1 MGTYEVLFI
10 VSPDVPEGDLTS
22 VVTDFRGI
30 AEEKGA
36 KLLEEDAWG
45 RRRLAYPIGK
55 VQDGIYHLFIF
66 EAEAGGLSELDRRMK
81 NSDKIMRHMIVRTD
95 LEMRRAKK
103 LGAIR
108 EEKEAAKASRPGAA
122 RPEETAAE
130 AAPEPAEKAT
140 PAETAP
146 AATEEAPAQT
156 APATT
161 DETPA
166 QAAPA
171 ATEEAPAQD
180 APATTEETPAQA
192 ASATTEEAPA
202 EEAAVASTDEEPAAE
217 EKE

>member
-66 EAEAGGLSELDRRMK
+66 EADAGGLSELDRRMK

-108 EEKEAAKASRPGAA
+108 EEKAAAKASRPGAA
-122 RPEETAAE
+122 RPEEAAAE
-130 AAPEPAEKAT
+130 AAPASAEESA

-146 AATEEAPAQT
+146 ATGNRQPATESAPATSEEPAAEET
-156 APATT
+156 APA
-161 DETPA
+161 ETSPA
-166 QAAPA
+166 TGNRQP
-171 ATEEAPAQD
+171 ATE
-180 APATTEETPAQA
+180 
-192 ASATTEEAPA
+192 

>member
-22 VVTDFRGI
+22 FVTDFRGI

-55 VQDGIYHLFIF
+55 VQDGIYHLFVF

-122 RPEETAAE
+122 GTEQAAAQAAPASAAE
-130 AAPEPAEKAT
+130 APAQAA

-146 AATEEAPAQT
+146 APAEEPAPAET
-156 APATT
+156 APAT
-161 DETPA
+161 EPPA
-166 QAAPA
+166 TGNRQP
-171 ATEEAPAQD
+171 ATEP
-180 APATTEETPAQA
+180 PATTEEAPAQA

-202 EEAAVASTDEEPAAE
+202 EEAAVASPDQAPAAE

>member
-36 KLLEEDAWG
+36 KLLDEDAWG

-55 VQDGIYHLFIF
+55 VHDGIYHLFIF
-66 EAEAGGLSELDRRMK
+66 EAEAGGLNELDRRMK

-108 EEKEAAKASRPGAA
+108 EEKAAVKASRPGAA
-122 RPEETAAE
+122 GPEEAASA
-130 AAPEPAEKAT
+130 AAPEPAEKPAT
-140 PAETAP
+140 AETAP
-146 AATEEAPAQT
+146 ATTEAPAEA

-161 DETPA
+161 D
-166 QAAPA
+166 
-171 ATEEAPAQD
+171 
-180 APATTEETPAQA
+180 ETPAQA

-202 EEAAVASTDEEPAAE
+202 EEAAVASADEAPAAE

>member
-108 EEKEAAKASRPGAA
+108 EEKAAAKASRPGAA
-122 RPEETAAE
+122 RPEEAAAE
-130 AAPEPAEKAT
+130 AAPASAEESA

-146 AATEEAPAQT
+146 ATGNRQPATESAPATSEEPAAEET
-156 APATT
+156 APA
-161 DETPA
+161 ETSPA
-166 QAAPA
+166 TGNRQP
-171 ATEEAPAQD
+171 ATES
-180 APATTEETPAQA
+180 APATGNRQPATE
-192 ASATTEEAPA
+192 
-202 EEAAVASTDEEPAAE
+202 EEAAVASSDEEPAAE